1 MKTKNPTYRKAA
13 ALGGAATLM
22 LIWLS
27 LGVGILG
34 ADGDRANMMYA
45 AVLATGVIGSV
56 VVQFQAQGMS
66 RVLVAMAAVQSVITV
81 IALSVGVQDSGAS
94 PVAEIVLLNAFF
106 VGMFLAAAW
115 LFRSA
120 APPHADGPISASA
133 SE

>member
-1 MKTKNPTYRKAA
+1 MKTKGSTYRKAA
-13 ALGGAATLM
+13 ALGCAATLM

-45 AVLATGVIGSV
+45 AVVATGLIGSIAV
-56 VVQFQAQGMS
+56 RFQALGMS
-66 RVLVAMAAVQSVITV
+66 RVLIAMAGVQVAITV
-81 IALSVGVQDSGAS
+81 IALLVGVQDSGAS

-106 VGMFLAAAW
+106 VAMFLASAW

-120 APPHADGPISASA
+120 ASPQIEDSFAAMA